1 VPTSKQRREAARRHL
16 ERQLQQRQAQEAARK
31 RRVLIATVAGTLV
44 LALVVVLFVVFV
56 THDKSGSSA
65 AASASASASPS
76 ASATASASAAAA
88 KYPCTWTSSGTAA
101 RKVSK
106 PSTTTPPKTG
116 TVVISVGTTRG
127 PMTFTLNRAQAPC
140 TVASFESLVKQKFYD
155 NTPCPRVESQT
166 LFILQCGDPTGTGA
180 GGPGYTVPD
189 EYTGKEK
196 YTAGT
201 LAMAN
206 TGEANSGGSQFFI
219 VYKDDPLPAS
229 YTIFGKVTSGLDV
242 VTKVAAGGND
252 GSNSAGGGKPKL
264 PINLTT
270 LTVKSG

>member
-16 ERQLQQRQAQEAARK
+16 ERQLQQRQAQEAVRK

-56 THDKSGSSA
+56 THDKSSSSA
-65 AASASASASPS
+65 AASASPSVSAT
-76 ASATASASAAAA
+76 ATASASAAAA
-88 KYPCTWTSSGTAA
+88 KYPCTWTTGGTAA

-116 TVVISVGTTRG
+116 TVVISVATTRG

-140 TVASFESLVKQKFYD
+140 TVASFESLVKQKFYN
-155 NTPCPRVESQT
+155 NTPCPRVESQS

-189 EYTGKEK
+189 EFTGSEK

-206 TGEANSGGSQFFI
+206 TGQANSGGSQFFI
-219 VYKDDPLPAS
+219 VYKADPLPAQ